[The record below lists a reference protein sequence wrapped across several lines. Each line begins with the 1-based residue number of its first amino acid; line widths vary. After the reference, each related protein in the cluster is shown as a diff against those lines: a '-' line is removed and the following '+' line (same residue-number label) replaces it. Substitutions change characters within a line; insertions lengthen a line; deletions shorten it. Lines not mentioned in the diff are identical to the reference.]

1 MMKLFLGGTAF
12 AALFVS
18 AAAFA
23 QTTAPASPTV
33 RTHRSHSYFARNEN
47 RSEVPKHVEKMF
59 ARFDLNRDGF
69 ITRDEV
75 ATSEAAYQARQQQQ
89 APKRA
94 AKLFDR
100 LDANHDGQITL
111 AEVEAAHAARYAAQ
125 GEQPKSTRP
134 VHSRLFARADVNKDG
149 VITRAE
155 FDAAP
160 MNGALQYHRASLS
173 RGFGGRTF
181 DAADANKDGRISLDE
196 AQQLALQHFDADD
209 LNHDGVLTPDE
220 RRQARKLTRGKR
232 RRG

>member
-1 MMKLFLGGTAF
+1 MMKLFVGGAAF

-23 QTTAPASPTV
+23 QTAAPATSTV
-33 RTHRSHSYFARNEN
+33 RPHRSHSYFARNEN
-47 RSEVPKHVEKMF
+47 RSDVAKHVEKMF

-69 ITRDEV
+69 ITKDEV
-75 ATSEAAYQARQQQQ
+75 ATTEAAYQARQQQQ

-94 AKLFDR
+94 AKLFER

-111 AEVEAAHAARYAAQ
+111 AEVEAAHAARYAAR
-125 GEQPKSTRP
+125 GEQPKPGRR
-134 VHSRLFARADVNKDG
+134 VHSRLFARADTNKDG

-155 FDAAP
+155 FDAART
-160 MNGALQYHRASLS
+160 NGALQFHRASLS

-181 DAADANKDGRISLDE
+181 DAADSNKDGRISLDE
-196 AQQLALQHFDADD
+196 AQQLALQHFDTAD

-220 RRQARKLTRGKR
+220 RREARKLTRGKHR
-232 RRG
+232 RS

>member
-1 MMKLFLGGTAF
+1 MMKLFLGGAAF

-18 AAAFA
+18 AAAVA

-47 RSEVPKHVEKMF
+47 RTDVPKHVQKMF
-59 ARFDLNRDGF
+59 ARVDLNRDGF
-69 ITRDEV
+69 ITKDEV

-94 AKLFDR
+94 AKLFER

-111 AEVEAAHAARYAAQ
+111 AEVEAAHAARYAATDRQ
-125 GEQPKSTRP
+125 TTRTRP
-134 VHSRLFARADVNKDG
+134 VHSRLFDRADANKDG

-155 FDAAP
+155 FDAARA
-160 MNGALQYHRASLS
+160 NGGLHFRQASMH
-173 RGFGGRTF
+173 RGFGGRMF
-181 DAADANKDGRISLDE
+181 DSADTDRDGRVSLAE
-196 AQQLALQHFDADD
+196 AQQLALQHFDAAD

-220 RRQARKLTRGKR
+220 RHQARQLTRSHRKR
-232 RRG
+232 S